1 MTTEP
6 YYIVGI
12 DGGATKSRGVL
23 FTDSGETISNT
34 IGEPTNLVEYRE
46 LVPTRITKIITNL
59 CELADISV
67 DMIDAAGFGLAGA
80 SDEAG
85 REMLFKSMDEI
96 GISQR
101 SIIVNDAE
109 AAFEISCPTL
119 PGFLVT
125 VSTGAICIGRNIDG
139 KLFRSGGT
147 GHRENGDNGS
157 GYWMG
162 KHLLMQMAVNENILS
177 VDEEYS
183 EISDELLNQT
193 KADSFPEAVEKII
206 QSENR
211 VQLTASVAEMI
222 CEFAKNGNDVALAIV
237 QEATEGIADYVRELT
252 HEMKYKNQSIILAGN
267 GAVIRNDWYRK
278 CLDDALRFDFDKIT
292 WTFSSVS
299 PAYGAG
305 IIASRLIDL
314 DLKLSE
320 IVKGNAVAP
329 A

>member
-96 GISQR
+96 GIAQR